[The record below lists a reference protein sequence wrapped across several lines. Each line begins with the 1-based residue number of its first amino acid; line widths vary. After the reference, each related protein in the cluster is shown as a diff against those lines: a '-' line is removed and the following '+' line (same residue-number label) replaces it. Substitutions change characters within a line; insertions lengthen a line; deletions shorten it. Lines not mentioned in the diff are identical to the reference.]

1 MATALMD
8 APVTAPS
15 GAGPVLTEARLGG
28 IRHEATPTLEAVDR
42 RRAQLWTVAFS
53 GLVCLAASIAL
64 LASAD
69 GNDLGLANTVAFRV
83 GTVVLV
89 LALAAYVMEKE
100 HHLRRVA
107 QMLITERVEATA
119 MADRIKELE
128 ALHAVGTA
136 MNSVMVLEEVLK
148 IILTSAVELLE
159 PMSGS
164 IMLLEGTETLAAV
177 CAVGDTSGDRT
188 RARVGEGLAGR
199 VALQRVPIL
208 VSGHAPDG
216 HLVPSESAVCVPLI
230 HRDQLLGVLNLSGS
244 QQRVYNDLDLQSA
257 SLFADHA
264 AIAIAH
270 ARLDDSE
277 RALSARLSA
286 ALAR

>member
-1 MATALMD
+1 MATAVMD

-15 GAGPVLTEARLGG
+15 GPGPVLTEARLGG
-28 IRHEATPTLEAVDR
+28 IRREATPTLEAVDR
-42 RRAQLWTVAFS
+42 RRAQLWTIAFS

-64 LASAD
+64 LPSSD
-69 GNDLGLANTVAFRV
+69 GHDLGLANTLAFRI

-107 QMLITERVEATA
+107 QMLITERVQTTA
-119 MADRIKELE
+119 MADRLKELE
-128 ALHAVGTA
+128 ALQAVGTA

-164 IMLLEGTETLAAV
+164 IMLLEGSETLAAV
-177 CAVGDTSGDRT
+177 CAVGDTSGGRA

-208 VSGHAPDG
+208 VSGQAPDG
-216 HLVPSESAVCVPLI
+216 HLVPAESAVCVPLI
-230 HRDQLLGVLNLSGS
+230 HRGQLLGVLSLSGS
-244 QQRVYNDLDLQSA
+244 HERVYTDLDLQSA

-270 ARLDDSE
+270 ARLNESE
-277 RALSARLSA
+277 RDLTARLSA
-286 ALAR
+286 ALAQ